1 MTVDPRSLVP
11 QPEEEPTG
19 SNEELEEIDE
29 QQGERQ
35 DRGGESGGT
44 GTNRELP
51 ERMEEERRTRG

>member
-19 SNEELEEIDE
+19 TNEELDQIEE
-29 QQGERQ
+29 QRGER
-35 DRGGESGGT
+35 DDHGGSGTT

-51 ERMEEERRTRG
+51 ERAEEERDG